1 LDNMCFSLVA
11 SPCSLLKWSQN
22 DNS

>member
-11 SPCSLLKWSQN
+11 SPCSLLKRSQN